1 MQHTYMLKQNRD
13 FLQLYHRGK
22 KIGSPY
28 VVIYLRRTRRR
39 YNRLGITVGKKVGC
53 AVERNRAR
61 RIILQAYRETE
72 NLLPVGM
79 DLVIVALPQIRGIRS
94 TQLRDFLAEG
104 GQKKMRR
111 LLQTPAGGGK
121 TE

>member
-28 VVIYLRRTRRR
+28 VVIYLRRTRRK

-53 AVERNRAR
+53 AVARNRAR

-72 NLLPVGM
+72 SLLPVGM
-79 DLVIVALPQIRGIRS
+79 DLVIVALPQIHGIRS
-94 TQLRDFLAEG
+94 TQLRDFLAG
-104 GQKKMRR
+104 SGQKKMKR

-121 TE
+121 TQ

>member
-28 VVIYLRRTRRR
+28 VVVYVRRSRRR

-53 AVERNRAR
+53 AVKRNRAK

-72 NLLPVGM
+72 HLLPLGM
-79 DLVIVALPQIRGIRS
+79 DLVIVAMPRIDGIKS
-94 TQLRDFLAEG
+94 TVLRDYFAGTGNDKIRRAVFPKEEG
-104 GQKKMRR
+104 AKPR
-111 LLQTPAGGGK
+111 
-121 TE
+121 